1 MTDAPIDPI
10 RPKIVL
16 DCDPGVDDAFAILT
30 ALRYTD
36 LRAITTVAGNV
47 GIEHTTRNAL
57 GIVELAGAS
66 VDVHRGS
73 AEPLAGSTGDARH
86 VHGESGLGD
95 VELRVSGEVASGDAI
110 GALLEHTSTADTTIV
125 AVGPLTNIALA
136 VRRDPDLVK
145 RVPRLVLMG
154 GSVDAGN
161 VTATAEFNIWA
172 DPEAAAEVFAAGF
185 NLTMVGLNLTRQ
197 VRMGQPEIEL
207 MRAMNGSTGAF
218 CADILEFY
226 ADYSLRT
233 FGIAKSAM
241 HDPCAVLDVT
251 HSQLFERASMHIAVE
266 TAGDHTRGM
275 TVCDQ
280 RRNGAVPNAAA
291 LVGADGADAVQLILE
306 AVAEPVA

>member
-1 MTDAPIDPI
+1 MSEPTTGQN
-10 RPKIVL
+10 RSKIVL

-66 VDVHRGS
+66 VEVHRGA

-95 VELRVSGEVASGDAI
+95 VEFSVSGDVASSDAVT
-110 GALLEHTSTADTTIV
+110 ALLDHTAAADTSIV

-136 VRRDPDLVK
+136 VRRDPNLAE
-145 RVPRLVLMG
+145 RIPRLVLMG
-154 GSVDAGN
+154 GSTDAGN

-185 NLTMVGLNLTRQ
+185 RLTMVGLNLTRQ
-197 VRMGQPEIEL
+197 VRMGGPEITL
-207 MRAMNGSTGAF
+207 MRAMNGSTGPF

-226 ADYSLRT
+226 ADYSMRT

-251 HSQLFERASMHIAVE
+251 HPQLFERASMHIAVE

-280 RRNGAVPNAAA
+280 RPNGAAPNAAA
-291 LVGADGADAVQLILE
+291 LVGADGATAVQLILD
-306 AVAEPVA
+306 AVDDPLA